1 MPMRL
6 PRTSSPSTTFC
17 RMMSTPSSNAVPAVM
32 RPGGIGMSPMMLCTL
47 TDLPQPD
54 SPTIA
59 SVFPGATLKLAPRT
73 ALTMPP

>member
-6 PRTSSPSTTFC
+6 PRTSWPSTIFC
-17 RMMSTPSSNAVPAVM
+17 LMMSTPPSSAVPRVM
-32 RPGGIGMSPMMLCTL
+32 RPGGVGMSPMMLCTL

-59 SVFPGATLKLAPRT
+59 SVLPFATEKLAPRT
-73 ALTMPP
+73 AFTMPP